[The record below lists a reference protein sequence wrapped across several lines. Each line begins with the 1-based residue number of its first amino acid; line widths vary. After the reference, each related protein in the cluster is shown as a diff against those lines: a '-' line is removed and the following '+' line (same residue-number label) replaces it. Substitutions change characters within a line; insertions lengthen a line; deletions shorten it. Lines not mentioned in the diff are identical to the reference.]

1 MPSKRTLRMAAAPTM
16 PILPRLLTDRPAA
29 CKCTCFPG
37 LHQIET
43 ATLMRTWFCISYTHG
58 ISGRLVGGGALIS
71 ALQTS
76 GMGEGWSDFYGLS
89 LLSEPGDDPNA
100 VYAAGG
106 YASYQIGGL
115 LQNYYYGIRHYPY
128 CTDTNKNPFTF
139 KDIDPAQAIPHT
151 GVPISPLYG
160 FDPNEANE
168 VHHQGEVWCVTLW
181 EARALLVT
189 KFGFAV
195 GNRLMLQ
202 LVTDGMKLGP
212 VNPTFLQARDAIIQ
226 ADLINNG
233 GANFNELWTAFAKR
247 GMGGSATCPPSN
259 TTSGLEEAFDLP
271 GLAVQKAIAIDS
283 STGNGNGS
291 VDPNECNELSVVLV
305 NNNRITATGIKAT
318 IASGTPGVL
327 LSQTDSSYPDITAGA
342 TGTNNVLF
350 RFYTSPG
357 FVCGTVIQF
366 TMTVT
371 SDQEVRTLT
380 IRVNTGLVGSPVS
393 FGNNTVMNIP
403 DASVFGIDSPVTV
416 SGFNSAVGKVTV
428 SVYVT
433 HTFDF
438 DLTMALIGPDNTR
451 VILTKDNGFFGR
463 NFGNNCTPE
472 SARTTFDDKAS
483 VPISAG
489 RAPYVGSFRPDQ
501 PLGAFLGKSGAAV
514 NGTWRLHILD
524 SYFGEV
530 GALQC
535 WSLNISPTV
544 CSDGGGDCSTDL
556 AVSGSFKPQIA
567 LVNSNITYTYAVTN
581 RGPNTARNVTLNDVL
596 PPGLNFVSSTTTRGS
611 CVAGGGQVNCSLGTL
626 ALASGATVTITV
638 LPTQAGTITNIAT
651 VASTVTD
658 QLQQNNTSIL
668 VTQVLPP
675 SPVIVSAGTRLI
687 SESNLPPNG
696 GIDPG
701 ETVTIDFAMQN
712 VGTLPTANLVA
723 TLLNNASISGASAPK
738 TYGALLPGG
747 AAVTNRYTFT
757 ANGLPGATINATFQ
771 LQDGTTNLGNLAFP
785 FTLANIISF
794 TNPAVIQVPELGA
807 ATDYPSSIPVSGVAG
822 LVNKV
827 TVTLRNI
834 SHTSP
839 DDLDVLLVGPN
850 GRSVLLMSD
859 AGGGS
864 PLNNVTLTFDDQ
876 SSVFLPDESAIAAGT
891 YHPSDFPP
899 ADIFP
904 APAPPP
910 PFGGSYGTNLSI
922 YNSSNPNGLWSLYVL
937 DDADADSG
945 RFAGGWSL
953 TISTFDP
960 VNPTADLAVF
970 GTASPDPV
978 TYGSNVTYSITV
990 TNQGPQT
997 ASGIILSNQI
1007 PLGTTLLS
1015 ATSPGL
1021 ACSNANGVVVC
1032 GIGTL
1037 TNQGKAIVTIQVA
1050 TTRTGSIADVARVS
1064 GNVDDYNSA
1073 NNIATITST
1082 VSQAADLQ
1090 LSMAA
1095 LPSPGVISNNLSI
1108 ISTITNL
1115 GPDNASSV
1123 VILQCASRRCPVC
1136 LCNSQSGL
1144 LQQQRGHGRLRS
1156 WDHR

>member
-1 MPSKRTLRMAAAPTM
+1 M
-16 PILPRLLTDRPAA
+16 
-29 CKCTCFPG
+29 
-37 LHQIET
+37 
-43 ATLMRTWFCISYTHG
+43 
-58 ISGRLVGGGALIS
+58 
-71 ALQTS
+71 
-76 GMGEGWSDFYGLS
+76 
-89 LLSEPGDDPNA
+89 EP
-100 VYAAGG
+100 
-106 YASYQIGGL
+106 
-115 LQNYYYGIRHYPY
+115 
-128 CTDTNKNPFTF
+128 C
-139 KDIDPAQAIPHT
+139 
-151 GVPISPLYG
+151 
-160 FDPNEANE
+160 
-168 VHHQGEVWCVTLW
+168 C
-181 EARALLVT
+181 
-189 KFGFAV
+189 
-195 GNRLMLQ
+195 
-202 LVTDGMKLGP
+202 
-212 VNPTFLQARDAIIQ
+212 
-226 ADLINNG
+226 
-233 GANFNELWTAFAKR
+233 
-247 GMGGSATCPPSN
+247 
-259 TTSGLEEAFDLP
+259 LE
-271 GLAVQKAIAIDS
+271 
-283 STGNGNGS
+283 
-291 VDPNECNELSVVLV
+291 
-305 NNNRITATGIKAT
+305 
-318 IASGTPGVL
+318 
-327 LSQTDSSYPDITAGA
+327 
-342 TGTNNVLF
+342 
-350 RFYTSPG
+350 
-357 FVCGTVIQF
+357 
-366 TMTVT
+366 
-371 SDQEVRTLT
+371 
-380 IRVNTGLVGSPVS
+380 
-393 FGNNTVMNIP
+393 
-403 DASVFGIDSPVTV
+403 
-416 SGFNSAVGKVTV
+416 
-428 SVYVT
+428 
-433 HTFDF
+433 
-438 DLTMALIGPDNTR
+438 
-451 VILTKDNGFFGR
+451 
-463 NFGNNCTPE
+463 
-472 SARTTFDDKAS
+472 
-483 VPISAG
+483 
-489 RAPYVGSFRPDQ
+489 
-501 PLGAFLGKSGAAV
+501 
-514 NGTWRLHILD
+514 
-524 SYFGEV
+524 
-530 GALQC
+530 
-535 WSLNISPTV
+535 
-544 CSDGGGDCSTDL
+544 
-556 AVSGSFKPQIA
+556 
-567 LVNSNITYTYAVTN
+567 
-581 RGPNTARNVTLNDVL
+581 
-596 PPGLNFVSSTTTRGS
+596 
-611 CVAGGGQVNCSLGTL
+611 
-626 ALASGATVTITV
+626 
-638 LPTQAGTITNIAT
+638 
-651 VASTVTD
+651 
-658 QLQQNNTSIL
+658 
-668 VTQVLPP
+668 
-675 SPVIVSAGTRLI
+675 
-687 SESNLPPNG
+687 
-696 GIDPG
+696 
-701 ETVTIDFAMQN
+701 
-712 VGTLPTANLVA
+712 
-723 TLLNNASISGASAPK
+723 
-738 TYGALLPGG
+738 G

-850 GRSVLLMSD
+850 GRSVLLCPTP
-859 AGGGS
+859 GGGS

-1007 PLGTTLLS
+1007 PLGSTLLS

-1123 VILQCASRRCPVC
+1123 VLSNVLPAGVPFVSVTPSQGSCNNNAGTIVCALGTIAKNGKATVTVVMRPASVASLVSSASVAASQPVDLVPANNAALSQYSGEQSCSYHRRRRQPALIREFCSRHWGNRP
-1136 LCNSQSGL
+1136 G
-1144 LQQQRGHGRLRS
+1144 
-1156 WDHR
+1156 